1 MGKMVVMGLMGI
13 LQMVEAA
20 AMEDILRMVM
30 EAEGEMVRIA
40 LVVEVVMVA
49 MEVMVVFLER
59 VQAGQVVRV
68 KMGVDCEYKS

>member
-49 MEVMVVFLER
+49 MEVMVN
-59 VQAGQVVRV
+59 
-68 KMGVDCEYKS
+68 